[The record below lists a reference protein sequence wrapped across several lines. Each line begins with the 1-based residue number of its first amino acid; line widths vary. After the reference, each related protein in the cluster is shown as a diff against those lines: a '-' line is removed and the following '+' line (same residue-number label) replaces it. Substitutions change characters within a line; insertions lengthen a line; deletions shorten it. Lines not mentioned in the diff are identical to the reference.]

1 MARTLRK
8 DLHAHGFLRK
18 FLAIWR
24 ATTQQGSTI
33 LARTPSLKYDL
44 TLVQRRKIVSKIVSA
59 PWLFAATVLIPTAA
73 ALLYYGLLAS
83 DVYISESKFI
93 VRSPG
98 KSSVSSLGVILKSAG
113 FSNAGEELYAAGD
126 FVNSRDALQFL
137 NRNGEFLRSYSSP
150 SIFALDR
157 FNPLGLDPEFEN
169 LYKYY
174 LKKVSIS
181 SDPSTSIATLT
192 VRAYDPASA
201 QKFNAQLLTVAE
213 ATVNRLN
220 TRGRQDLV
228 ALAKQE
234 VTEARANAQRAAAA
248 LSRYR
253 NVAGVV
259 DPEKQATIQLQMI
272 SKLQDELVAARTQ
285 LREVQNLA
293 PENPQIPVLQ
303 SRIGELT
310 QEIGARSNQ
319 VAGGSRSLSS
329 TAMRYQQLLLDSQF
343 AERQLAG
350 AMTSLEDAMS
360 EARRK
365 QAYVETIV
373 EPNRPDAALEPRRW
387 KSVLSIFVLG
397 LLIYGI
403 LSMVLASFRE
413 HLD

>member
-1 MARTLRK
+1 MVSFNNSLRYGVAPRTKDKIVPAR
-8 DLHAHGFLRK
+8 
-18 FLAIWR
+18 I
-24 ATTQQGSTI
+24 S
-33 LARTPSLKYDL
+33 SLKYDL
-44 TLVQRRKIVSKIVSA
+44 NLVERRKIVSKLVSL
-59 PWLFAATVLIPTAA
+59 PGLFATTVVVPTALA
-73 ALLYYGLLAS
+73 VLYFGILAS

-98 KSSVSSLGVILKSAG
+98 KSSVSNLGVILKSAG
-113 FSNAGEELYAAGD
+113 FSNAGDELYAAGD
-126 FVNSRDALQFL
+126 FVTSRDALKSL
-137 NRNGEFLRSYSSP
+137 NKNGEFAKAYSDP
-150 SIFALDR
+150 SIFVFDR
-157 FNPLGLDPEFEN
+157 FDSWGFNSEFEN
-169 LYKYY
+169 LFKYY
-174 LKKVSIS
+174 TKKVSIS
-181 SDPSTSIATLT
+181 SDASTSIATLT

-201 QKFNAQLLTVAE
+201 QAFNAKLLGIAE

-228 ALAKQE
+228 DLAKQE
-234 VTEARANAQRAAAA
+234 VSEARANARRAAAA
-248 LSRYR
+248 LSSYR
-253 NVAGVV
+253 NSAGVV

-272 SKLQDELVAARTQ
+272 SKLQDELVTARTQ

-293 PENPQIPVLQ
+293 PDNPQIPVLQ
-303 SRIGELT
+303 SRINELA
-310 QEIGARSNQ
+310 QEIGSQSNQ

-343 AERQLAG
+343 ADRQLAG

-387 KSVLSIFVLG
+387 KGILSTFVLG
-397 LLIYGI
+397 LLIYGV
-403 LSMVLASFRE
+403 LSMILASFRE